1 MSARTGRP
9 VDERTQSWVESS
21 LRSFLDQFGPRQL
34 HAEVAVPTAR
44 FVPAGYAAT
53 ADQIEELVSAACVRM
68 EADRDQIDVRVC
80 DGPGEDVARHSRL
93 EGRRAAV
100 SVGLGE
106 AADPVVLLAII
117 AHALSHVRLS
127 GEQRIPAQRPGQERL
142 ADLLTVFCGYGVFST
157 NGAMRS
163 DRLDAAVNAGCRGL
177 GYLKPDE
184 FGYALS
190 CYAWLREERN
200 PAWARFVSAGSL
212 QVMRRGLEFL
222 AGVSRPGELPA
233 QQQATNQNA
242 TAGPATIS
250 VVKTRSA
257 TTSFG
262 VAIGG
267 ITLPG
272 TSLRQRPP
280 GPRESGS
287 G

>member
-21 LRSFLDQFGPRQL
+21 LRWFLDQFGPRQL
-34 HAEVAVPTAR
+34 HADVAVPTAR
-44 FVPAGYAAT
+44 FVPAGYAPA
-53 ADQIEELVSAACVRM
+53 ADQIEGLVSATCVRM
-68 EADRDQIDVRVC
+68 DIDREQIDVRVC
-80 DGPGEDVARHSRL
+80 DGVARHFRL
-93 EGRRAAV
+93 EGGRAV
-100 SVGLGE
+100 VNVNPDE

-117 AHALSHVRLS
+117 AHVLSHVRLA
-127 GEQRIPAQRPGQERL
+127 GEPRIPAQRPGQERL
-142 ADLLTVFCGYGVFST
+142 ADLLTVFCGYGVFSA

-163 DRLDAAVNAGCRGL
+163 DRLDAASNAGCRGL
-177 GYLKPDE
+177 GYLKPEE

-222 AGVSRPGELPA
+222 AVVSTPGELPA
-233 QQQATNQNA
+233 QQRPPNQNA
-242 TAGPATIS
+242 RPRAATIT

-262 VAIGG
+262 VAMGG

-272 TSLRQRPP
+272 TSLRQWPP
-280 GPRESGS
+280 GPRESADGP

>member
-9 VDERTQSWVESS
+9 VDERTQAWVESS
-21 LRSFLDQFGPRQL
+21 LRWFLDQFGPRQL
-34 HAEVAVPTAR
+34 HGDVAVPTAR

-53 ADQIEELVSAACVRM
+53 ADQIGELVLAACVRT
-68 EADRDQIDVRVC
+68 EIDREQVDVRVS
-80 DGPGEDVARHSRL
+80 DGVARQLRL
-93 EGRRAAV
+93 EGGRAV
-100 SVGLGE
+100 VNVNLDE

-117 AHALSHVRLS
+117 AHALSHVRLM
-127 GEQRIPAQRPGQERL
+127 GEPRIPAQRPDQERL

-163 DRLDAAVNAGCRGL
+163 DRLDAAANAGCRGL
-177 GYLKPDE
+177 GYLKPEE

-222 AGVSRPGELPA
+222 AVVSTPGELPT
-233 QQQATNQNA
+233 QQRVPNQNA
-242 TAGPATIS
+242 RAGAATIS

-262 VAIGG
+262 VAMGG

-272 TSLRQRPP
+272 TSPRQRPP
-280 GPRESGS
+280 GPRESADGP